1 MAQMLIDGSIGTVVI
16 RVEVE
21 GRHVAVGDGA
31 ILAILLVARP
41 VGSVVATVLRLDLGR
56 GLLTKNGRAA
66 QLLGGGLWHVSLE
79 DVLILVKAAVTK
91 SSSGVDHGRL
101 VEVVLLQASHDLLL
115 HF

>member
-1 MAQMLIDGSIGTVVI
+1 MAQVGIDGSVTTVVI
-16 RVEVE
+16 RAEVE
-21 GRHVAVGDGA
+21 GRHVAVRDKVF
-31 ILAILLVARP
+31 LAILLVARP
-41 VGSVVATVLRLDLGR
+41 VGSVVGTALRLDLGR
-56 GLLTKNGRAA
+56 RLLTKDGRAV

-91 SSSGVDHGRL
+91 PSSRVDHGRL